1 MDVRFGV
8 VPRAHQNRQRRT
20 HQSLIY
26 HYYYTAFLNAVV
38 VEQYLAW
45 RDLLRPSIATAIWLA
60 IQPSLK
66 LLSSMRWSKQR
77 NDLYGSTNVFL
88 ANYRPALSSIGSLP
102 DEIGTYLKYVRISS
116 GSEPIL
122 ESAGL

>member
-45 RDLLRPSIATAIWLA
+45 RDLLRPSIATAI
-60 IQPSLK
+60 
-66 LLSSMRWSKQR
+66 
-77 NDLYGSTNVFL
+77 
-88 ANYRPALSSIGSLP
+88 
-102 DEIGTYLKYVRISS
+102 
-116 GSEPIL
+116 
-122 ESAGL
+122 